1 MASSILYVLRKEC
14 VYVCECVQKI
24 EGNYERSGDGGKDF
38 WLMGNNKQKEMGGA

>member
-1 MASSILYVLRKEC
+1 MC
-14 VYVCECVQKI
+14 VCVQKI